1 MFKPNYDSFYKR
13 HANQSKEWLQADRKE
28 LYELNLK
35 TNYDLLKNN
44 NWIDNSF
51 TYKFNSHGFR
61 CEEFTNDPT
70 IMFLGCSFTCGIGLP
85 VDNIWPELLS
95 KKLNMRCANLGIG
108 GSSIDTA
115 FRLCHGWIDI
125 INPQLVV
132 LLEPPG
138 VRLELVYDDT
148 IVNLNAGITVF
159 ENGFLAS
166 KNLQSPNHNNH
177 QIFIKE
183 WSIDDNNDYFNKIK
197 NKLAIESICSARNIK
212 YLSISFSEL
221 FKRKVDQARDLSHY
235 GVMSNQLFSDYVL
248 TKI

>member
-1 MFKPNYDSFYKR
+1 MFKPNYDSFYKQ
-13 HANQSKEWLQADRKE
+13 HANTTRYWLQNDRKE

-35 TNYDLLKNN
+35 SNYDLLKNN

-61 CEEFTNDPT
+61 CDEFTDEPS

-85 VDNIWPELLS
+85 IDYIWPELVS

-125 INPQLVV
+125 IKPQIVI

-138 VRLELVYDDT
+138 VRVELVYNDT
-148 IVNLNAGITVF
+148 IVNLNTGITVF
-159 ENGFLAS
+159 ENGFIAS
-166 KNLQSPNHNNH
+166 KNLQNPNHNNH
-177 QIFIKE
+177 QTFIKE
-183 WSIDDNNDYFNKIK
+183 WSLDDNNDYFNKIK

-212 YLSISFSEL
+212 CLSIPFKEI
-221 FKRKVDQARDLSHY
+221 FKRKVDLARDLSHY
-235 GVMSNQLFSDYVL
+235 GIKSNQLFADYIL